1 MVLIYSTTLL
11 KSKQAM
17 VLNCKTIFQRASKQA
32 MVLNCKTIFQRASK
46 QAMVLNCKTIFQA
59 SKQEKVYLRKQAKL
73 KSLVLSKH
81 TGQRY
86 SVRAQWC

>member
-1 MVLIYSTTLL
+1 MKSKQVMVLIYSIILLKSKQAMVLSCKTIFQRIFNILL

-32 MVLNCKTIFQRASK
+32 SK
-46 QAMVLNCKTIFQA
+46 QKYILYKIGLTKIP
-59 SKQEKVYLRKQAKL
+59 S
-73 KSLVLSKH
+73 LSKH

-86 SVRAQWC
+86 SVRARWC